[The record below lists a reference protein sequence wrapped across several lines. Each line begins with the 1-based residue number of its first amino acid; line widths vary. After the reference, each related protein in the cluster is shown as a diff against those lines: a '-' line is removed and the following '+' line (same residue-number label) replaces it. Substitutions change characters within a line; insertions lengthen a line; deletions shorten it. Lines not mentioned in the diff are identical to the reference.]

1 MSKGKSLVH
10 LKTEKEN
17 QGQLEKEGQKEFLDT
32 KYKRANEFCVHVKER
47 ECTNQDKVERES
59 E

>member
-17 QGQLEKEGQKEFLDT
+17 QGQLENEGQKEFLDT
-32 KYKRANEFCVHVKER
+32 KYKRANEFCVQEKEWKRER
-47 ECTNQDKVERES
+47 ERMYKLG
-59 E
+59 